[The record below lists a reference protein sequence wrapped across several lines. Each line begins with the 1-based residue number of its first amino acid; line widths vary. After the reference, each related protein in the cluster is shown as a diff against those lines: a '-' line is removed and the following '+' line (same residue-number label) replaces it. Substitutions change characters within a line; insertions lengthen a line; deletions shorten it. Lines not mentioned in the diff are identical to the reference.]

1 MRFHALSCL
10 AMPALLLG
18 ATASPMAAATVQNF
32 DDPGSAHVLTQHAAP
47 PPPTVTAG
55 GPTGNFLRL
64 ATSATIPQNNSIAFV
79 RTDPGAFCDVT
90 AEFDLRMI
98 PVVGR
103 ADGMGFALLSTA
115 NWGTGGA
122 VPPQAPWFVAEEPN
136 FAGSVGV
143 GFDLYQSNDV
153 GDLNNNH
160 VSIHFNG
167 SRLQDFNAGSID
179 LGSGGFIHARIE
191 IHAGDATPNVDVILT
206 PPGGPAVSV
215 VTDFPVPGLKPY
227 EGRVWIGGRSG
238 GESAHHDLD
247 NVQVTFTGCPSIL
260 GQWSSVFPFQVV
272 AIHAHLLP
280 TGKVMYWD
288 RHDYGDGT
296 PRLWD
301 PGSGTISVLP
311 MPGDDYDIFCS
322 GHSFLKNGDL
332 LVTGGHMA
340 DNVGLASASTYNPF
354 TNTWTRHPDMNG
366 GRWYPT
372 NTTLA
377 HGDVLTISGDDT
389 SEHDVN
395 LLPQVFQAGSH
406 TWRDLSSAERL
417 LPLYPFMYLAPNGQ
431 VFTAGPQPAT
441 SYLDTSG
448 TGAWTDIATSAYGHR
463 EYGSSV
469 LYDTGRILITG
480 GSPPDHVTPTTATV
494 EKIDLGVAS
503 PAWTAANPMAYA
515 RRQHNATLL
524 PDGTVLVTGGTGA
537 TGFNNSTGAVLPAE
551 LWDPST
557 GVWRTLAGMQVPRL
571 YHSIAL
577 LLPDGRVLSAGGGHP
592 SDGENGDPD
601 HPDAEI
607 YSPPYLFKGARP
619 SITAAPA
626 AVPYGQPFFV
636 ATPDAASVAGVTLIR
651 LSSVTHSFNQ
661 EQRIL
666 RPSFATTT
674 GGLTVT
680 APSNPN
686 LCPPGYYLLFLL
698 NSNGVPSIGR
708 MLQVEPDLIGADLGF
723 YTLPPCRLVDTR
735 NPDGPLGGPVLQP
748 SSQHTFALAG
758 TCGVPSTARAL
769 SVNLSVVN
777 PAAAGNLTVFPAD
790 RPAPTTSSI
799 NFTAGSNRANNALVP
814 LSVDGTGSMTVK
826 VNSLGTLHFLIDVN
840 GYFE

>member
-1 MRFHALSCL
+1 MRSHALSCL
-10 AMPALLLG
+10 AIPLLLLG
-18 ATASPMAAATVQNF
+18 VDASSAAASTVQNF
-32 DDPGSAHVLTQHAAP
+32 DVPGSAHVLTQHAAP
-47 PPPTVTAG
+47 PPPAVTAG
-55 GPTGNFLRL
+55 GPTGNFLRV
-64 ATSATIPQNNSIAFV
+64 ATNATIPQNNSIAFV
-79 RTDPGAFCDVT
+79 RTDPGAFCDIV

-103 ADGMGFALLSTA
+103 ADGMGFALLNTA
-115 NWGTGGA
+115 NWGTSGA

-136 FAGSVGV
+136 FTGSVGV
-143 GFDLYQSNDV
+143 GFDLYQSNDI

-167 SRLQDFNAGSID
+167 SRLQDFNAGAID
-179 LGSGGFIHARIE
+179 LGGGGFFHVRIE
-191 IHAGDATPNVDVILT
+191 IHAGDATPNVDVTLT
-206 PPGGPAVSV
+206 PTGGSPVAV

-247 NVQVTFTGCPSIL
+247 NVQVTFIGCPAVL
-260 GQWSSVFPFQVV
+260 GQWGSVFPFEVV

-280 TGKVMYWD
+280 TGKVLYWD

-296 PRLWD
+296 PRFWD
-301 PGSGTISVLP
+301 PEGGITEAP
-311 MPGDDYDIFCS
+311 EPGHEYDIFCS
-322 GHSFLKNGDL
+322 GHSFLKDGGL
-332 LVTGGHMA
+332 LVTGGHLA
-340 DNVGLASASTYNPF
+340 DNTGLASASTFNPF
-354 TNTWTRHPDMNG
+354 TNTWTRHPDMNA

-377 HGDVLTISGDDT
+377 NGDVLTLSGEIT
-389 SEHDVN
+389 PGTVN
-395 LLPQVFQAGSH
+395 NLPQVFQAASS
-406 TWRDLSSAERL
+406 TWRNLSNAERQ
-417 LPLYPFMYLAPNGQ
+417 LPLYPFMYLAPNGK
-431 VFTAGPQPAT
+431 VFTAGPQPTT

-448 TGAWTDIATSAYGHR
+448 TGVWTDVATSAFGHR
-463 EYGSSV
+463 DYGSSV
-469 LYDTGRILITG
+469 LYDTGKILITG
-480 GSPPDHVTPTTATV
+480 GSTPDHVTPTTASAET
-494 EKIDLGVAS
+494 IDLNAAT

-551 LWDPST
+551 LWDPAT
-557 GVWRTLAGMQVPRL
+557 GAWRTLAGMQVPRL

-592 SDGENGDPD
+592 SDGANGDPD

-619 SITAAPA
+619 SITSAPA

-636 ATPDAASVAGVTLIR
+636 GTPDAVSIAGVSLIR

-661 EQRIL
+661 DQRIL
-666 RPSFATTT
+666 RPSFVATA
-674 GGLTVT
+674 GGLLVT

-698 NSNGVPSIGR
+698 NGSGVPSVARILR
-708 MLQVEPDLIGADLGF
+708 IDPDLVASELDF

-735 NPDGPLGGPVLQP
+735 NPVGPLGGPALLP
-748 SSQHTFALAG
+748 SSERTFALAG
-758 TCGVPSTARAL
+758 TCGVPATAKAL
-769 SVNLSVVN
+769 SVNLSAVN
-777 PAAAGNLTVFPAD
+777 PAAGGSLTVFPAD
-790 RPAPTTSSI
+790 RPAPNTSSI
-799 NFTAGSNRANNALVP
+799 NFAAGVNRANNALIS
-814 LSVDGTGSMTVK
+814 LSVDGSGAITVK
-826 VNSLGTLHFLIDVN
+826 VNSVGTLDFLLDVN

>member
-1 MRFHALSCL
+1 MSHKTTRTLPPA
-10 AMPALLLG
+10 ALLLL
-18 ATASPMAAATVQNF
+18 ATFPAAAATVHNF
-32 DDPGSAHVLTQHAAP
+32 DGPGSAHVLTQHAAAP
-47 PPPTVTAG
+47 PPAVMAG
-55 GPTGNFLRL
+55 GPTGSFLRV
-64 ATSATIPQNNSIAFV
+64 ATDATIPQNNSIAFV
-79 RTDPGAFCDVT
+79 RTDPGAFCNIV

-103 ADGMGFALLSTA
+103 ADGMGFALLNTA
-115 NWGTGGA
+115 NWGTSGP

-136 FAGSVGV
+136 FAGSLGV
-143 GFDLYQSNDV
+143 GFDLYQSNDI

-167 SRLQDFNAGSID
+167 SRLQDFDAGSID
-179 LGSGGFIHARIE
+179 LGSGSFIHVRIE
-191 IHAGDATPNVDVILT
+191 IHAGDVTPNVDVILT
-206 PPGGPAVSV
+206 PTGGSPVAL

-247 NVQVTFTGCPSIL
+247 NVQVTFTGCPSVL

-280 TGKVMYWD
+280 TGQVLYWD
-288 RHDYGDGT
+288 RHDFGDGT

-301 PGSGTISVLP
+301 PGTGDITDAP
-311 MPGDDYDIFCS
+311 EPGAEYDIFCS
-322 GHSFLKNGDL
+322 GHSFLKNGEL
-332 LVTGGHMA
+332 LVTGGHVA

-354 TNTWTRHPDMNG
+354 TNTWTRHADMNA

-377 HGDVLTISGDDT
+377 NGDVLTVSGDISPT
-389 SEHDVN
+389 VVN
-395 LLPQVFQAGSH
+395 SLPQVFQAATR
-406 TWRDLSSAERL
+406 TWRNLSNAERV

-441 SYLDTSG
+441 SYLATSG
-448 TGAWTDIATSAYGHR
+448 TGTWTDVATSAFGHR
-463 EYGSSV
+463 DYGSSV
-469 LYDTGRILITG
+469 LYDVGKILITG
-480 GSPPDHVTPTTATV
+480 GSLPDHVTPTTASAEV
-494 EKIDLGVAS
+494 IDLGASS
-503 PAWTAANPMAYA
+503 PAWTATNPMAYA
-515 RRQHNATLL
+515 RRQLNATLL
-524 PDGTVLVTGGTGA
+524 PDGMVLVTGGTSA

-551 LWDPST
+551 LWDPAT

-571 YHSIAL
+571 YHSVAL

-607 YSPPYLFKGARP
+607 YSPPYLFKGPRP
-619 SITAAPA
+619 SITSAPG
-626 AVPYGQPFFV
+626 AVPYGQSFFV
-636 ATPDAASVAGVTLIR
+636 QSPDAASVTGVTLIR
-651 LSSVTHSFNQ
+651 LSSVTHGFNQ

-666 RPSFATTT
+666 RLSFAATA
-674 GGLTVT
+674 GGLNVT

-698 NSNGVPSIGR
+698 NGSGVPSVARILR
-708 MLQVEPDLIGADLGF
+708 IDPDLIGMQLDF
-723 YTLPPCRLVDTR
+723 YTLTPCRLVDTR
-735 NPDGPLGGPVLQP
+735 NANGPLGGPALQP
-748 SSQHTFALAG
+748 FSQRTFALAG
-758 TCGVPSTARAL
+758 SCGVPATAKAL

-777 PAAAGNLTVFPAD
+777 TTAGGFLTAFPAD
-790 RPAPTTSSI
+790 RSLPTASSI
-799 NFTAGSNRANNALVP
+799 NFAASQIRSNNAVLP
-814 LSVDGTGSMTVK
+814 LSADGSRAVTVHVGSA
-826 VNSLGTLHFLIDVN
+826 GALHFIVDVT